1 MIAFLDADDT
11 WVDSKLELQLA
22 ALDRYPELALVA
34 GDMAET
40 DSTGNVLVPSVLA
53 RHGLKEG
60 FDRLMGAPVPN
71 GAARLLQ
78 KNFIPTGTVLART
91 RVLRQLGGFNTS
103 IRYEEDELWVRIAAR
118 HAIAC
123 LPEVLMMRRK
133 HGENV
138 TGHSLQL
145 QIDLVK
151 VMRSLRGNC
160 ASELRRQGVDPD
172 RMVAN
177 ALNDLG
183 YWHFDHGD
191 TKGARTAFLGS
202 LRECITARGAAYS
215 LAASLPQALSIRLRH
230 AKQRLSNREAR

>member
-1 MIAFLDADDT
+1 M
-11 WVDSKLELQLA
+11 
-22 ALDRYPELALVA
+22 
-34 GDMAET
+34 
-40 DSTGNVLVPSVLA
+40 
-53 RHGLKEG
+53 
-60 FDRLMGAPVPN
+60 
-71 GAARLLQ
+71 LQ

-103 IRYEEDELWVRIAAR
+103 IRYGEDLELWVRIAAR

-145 QIDLVK
+145 QIDLVN

-160 ASELRRQGVDPD
+160 ESELRRQGVDPD
-172 RMVAN
+172 RIVAD

-191 TKGARTAFLGS
+191 TEAARTAFLAS
-202 LRECITARGAAYS
+202 LRECVTVRGAAYS